1 MPDDNNRHTYNDA
14 YDGRNYNTPRRTRQS
29 GYGNN
34 YPDIPKG
41 YIWLAV
47 ILTSILGLIGFLI
60 SWALLYTFDTDESYR
75 KLINQYFIV
84 KAIVTAICY
93 VIIFMLLF
101 IIISAAA

>member
-34 YPDIPKG
+34 YSDILKD
-41 YIWLAV
+41 YTWLVV
-47 ILTSILGLIGFLI
+47 ILASILGLIGFLI
-60 SWALLYTFDTDESYR
+60 SWALLYMFDIDESYR

-93 VIIFMLLF
+93 VIIFTFLF
-101 IIISAAA
+101 IIISAAT